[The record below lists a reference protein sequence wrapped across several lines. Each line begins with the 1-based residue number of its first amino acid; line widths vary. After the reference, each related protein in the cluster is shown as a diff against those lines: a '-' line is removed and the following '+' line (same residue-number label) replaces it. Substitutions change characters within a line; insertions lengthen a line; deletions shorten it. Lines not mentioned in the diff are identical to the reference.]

1 MITAYIALGSN
12 QQCPEEQ
19 LRRAVKAIGQLG
31 GSRILQVS
39 PVYRSAAVGPGE
51 QPDYLNAVVA
61 LETGLSPGKL
71 LQALQDIEHAQGR
84 VRTER
89 WGPRTLDLDIL
100 LYSDHIIATPELT
113 IPHRAIAERNF
124 VLYPL
129 IDLAGREMVLPG
141 GTDLDT
147 LVANCPGGELTEA
160 GLDLNS
166 EAACQQ

>member
-12 QQCPEEQ
+12 LQCPEEQ
-19 LRRAVKAIGQLG
+19 LRRAVRAIRQLG
-31 GSRILQVS
+31 KSRILQVS

-51 QPDYLNAVVA
+51 QPDYLNAVLA
-61 LETGLSPGKL
+61 LETALPPRQL
-71 LQALQDIEHAQGR
+71 LLALQGIEHTQGR
-84 VRTER
+84 VRGER

-100 LYSDHIIATPELT
+100 LYNEHIINTPELT
-113 IPHRAIAERNF
+113 VPHRAMAERNF

-129 IDLAGREMVLPG
+129 FDLVGREMVLPG

-147 LVANCPGGELTEA
+147 LVANCPGGALTET

-166 EAACQQ
+166 EATCSQ

>member
-19 LRRAVKAIGQLG
+19 LRRAVRAISQLG
-31 GSRILQVS
+31 GSQILQVS

-61 LETGLSPGKL
+61 LKTRLSPRKL

-84 VRTER
+84 VRRER

-100 LYSDHIIATPELT
+100 LYGDHIIATPELT
-113 IPHRAIAERNF
+113 IPHRAMAERNF

-141 GTDLDT
+141 GTDLGT
-147 LVANCPGGELTEA
+147 LVANCPGGELDRT